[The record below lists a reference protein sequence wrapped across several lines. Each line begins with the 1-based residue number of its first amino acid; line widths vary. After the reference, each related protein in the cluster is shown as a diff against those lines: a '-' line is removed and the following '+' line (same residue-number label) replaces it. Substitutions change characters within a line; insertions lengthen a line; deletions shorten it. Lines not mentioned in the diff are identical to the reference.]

1 MKSNLQFLR
10 YEDKTN
16 LLYLNTAKP
25 INMIP
30 LPFFRKLKQHFNLNK
45 LTIEIKPFLDIRM
58 TLTKTTWLAILKDE
72 LIGLFKYSTYTTL
85 FF

>member
-1 MKSNLQFLR
+1 
-10 YEDKTN
+10 
-16 LLYLNTAKP
+16 
-25 INMIP
+25 MIP

-45 LTIEIKPFLDIRM
+45 LTIEIKPFLDIKM

-72 LIGLFKYSTYTTL
+72 LIGLFKHSTHTIL